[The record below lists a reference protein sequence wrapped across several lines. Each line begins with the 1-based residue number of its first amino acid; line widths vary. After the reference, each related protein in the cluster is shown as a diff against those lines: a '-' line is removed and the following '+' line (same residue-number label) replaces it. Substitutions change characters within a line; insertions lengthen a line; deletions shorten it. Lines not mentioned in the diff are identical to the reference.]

1 DYDIVA
7 KIAEGGMGAVYK
19 ARNRITGEMVAIKVL
34 PPATAKNPIL
44 LKRFEQEYK
53 VAAALDHPHIV
64 RAIEF
69 CGVGTAPFLV
79 MEYVDGESLGAKVE
93 RDGPLPQEEAIR
105 VVAQICQ
112 GLHRAHKQKLIHR
125 DVKPDNILL

>member
-1 DYDIVA
+1 MPTDARAASPQQIGDYDVLA

-64 RAIEF
+64 RAIQF
-69 CGVGTAPFLV
+69 CGVGSAPFLV

-93 RDGPLPQEEAIR
+93 RDGPMPEEEAIR
-105 VVAQICQ
+105 
-112 GLHRAHKQKLIHR
+112 
-125 DVKPDNILL
+125 